1 MSRRSPPEKPLST
14 AAKRDSDALY
24 RAALDYHR
32 FPQPGKMRI
41 EPTKRMFGKSGAF
54 PFGGPGMF
62 CRESEMGIASF
73 DAAGGFGGFA
83 FLPRPS
89 FEIFYLVDKGH
100 EISRMIC

>member
-1 MSRRSPPEKPLST
+1 MWNRPRLAVSRDRRGETLSWDQGSSS
-14 AAKRDSDALY
+14 KQL
-24 RAALDYHR
+24 
-32 FPQPGKMRI
+32 G
-41 EPTKRMFGKSGAF
+41 MFGKSGAF